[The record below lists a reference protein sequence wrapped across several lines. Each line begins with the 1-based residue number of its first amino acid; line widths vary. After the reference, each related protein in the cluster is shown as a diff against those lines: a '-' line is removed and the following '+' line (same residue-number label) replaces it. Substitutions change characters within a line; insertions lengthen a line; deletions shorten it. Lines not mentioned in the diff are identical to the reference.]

1 LPNPA
6 QHAQIRPR
14 AFLPLQNRDGAMTKK
29 GPDLRDVEVGRR
41 VRMFR
46 LQRGLSQ
53 EKLGDALGLTFQQ
66 VQKYEKGT
74 NRIGAGRIQ
83 HIAEILDIPVTS
95 FFTSQGQ
102 EETSL
107 NETVELLGTAAGLRL
122 LRAYLRIRDP
132 RTQQAVIQLV
142 EKIAGGSARSNNTGP
157 ISLP

>member
-1 LPNPA
+1 LPNLAPFA
-6 QHAQIRPR
+6 QFGSR
-14 AFLPLQNRDGAMTKK
+14 AFLLSPNRDGAMTKK

-83 HIAEILDIPVTS
+83 RIAEILNVPVTN
-95 FFTSQGQ
+95 FFAQQKRGAAAP
-102 EETSL
+102 
-107 NETVELLGTAAGLRL
+107 NEAFELQDSAGSLRL
-122 LRAYLRIRDP
+122 LRAYSRIRDP
-132 RTQQAVIQLV
+132 QVQQAVTHLV
-142 EKIAGGSARSNNTGP
+142 EKIAGE
-157 ISLP
+157 

>member
-1 LPNPA
+1 MMSTKAPNPV
-6 QHAQIRPR
+6 
-14 AFLPLQNRDGAMTKK
+14 DKY
-29 GPDLRDVEVGRR
+29 VGSR
-41 VRMFR
+41 VRMR
-46 LQRGLSQ
+46 RIMLGMSQ

-102 EETSL
+102 EETTL

-142 EKIAGGSARSNNTGP
+142 EKIAGGSARSDNTGP